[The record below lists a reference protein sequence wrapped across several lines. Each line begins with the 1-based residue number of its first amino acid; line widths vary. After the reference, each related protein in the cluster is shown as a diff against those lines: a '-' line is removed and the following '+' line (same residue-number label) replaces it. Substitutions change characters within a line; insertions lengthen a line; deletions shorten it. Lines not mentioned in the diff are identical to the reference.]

1 MGDSF
6 EEKSLVLEFG
16 FLDGCIECKQVR
28 KYSVHSKNYT
38 NVCKAENSFLYKSL
52 YFDYGSHRIENL
64 ENKCLK
70 VPEFS
75 YRKHENT
82 KERDEIR
89 IGYASDDFCVDCQK
103 SRRILKIES
112 FIVHDELDK
121 FNKIIFG
128 SDIDRNVKSNT
139 CVWKKVNLV
148 NKAKPHLDE
157 RNRLSKLEQ
166 VVSINNNITGFKTKV
181 DKLHTSKTEYHRDV
195 VNKTENELSAKTIEI
210 EPSVLNSSTSKSGS
224 NNSQSWFESILT
236 AVIWKDDNTQS
247 VTTLDLRTN
256 NFTNNE
262 MKHLANKKSRRDYQQ
277 WYQSFINHFRLKCS
291 SREPRKNEINEKLEG
306 NVIAKDTKSFI
317 NFTGESI
324 RENVRKE
331 SCRDYQHS
339 YYSFINYFR
348 MKCPSKELATNKV
361 GNEKIEGNVISKRT
375 QTVGNLTQDSVKESL
390 GKESY
395 QLWYRRF
402 LNYFK
407 LRCSFN
413 GPEKNESNKKTSG
426 SEVNLTKMTSNTG
439 GNVGAEVNLTKMTS
453 NTGGNVGADSLHESW
468 YEKFI
473 KNFNVTG
480 VTFLFKKEAKSS
492 NVTMRPHT
500 RNITD
505 YIIPESIATKNQI
518 LIDDYKPLYNN
529 PTYDH
534 IMSYIF
540 TIPHT
545 LSSFI
550 AKNETTLS
558 SNRSVYLNQSLQ
570 EQNGNVSKQ
579 VFGRRK
585 LAGKGKFKFSCKN

>member
-1 MGDSF
+1 MGNSF

-75 YRKHENT
+75 YRKHENI

-166 VVSINNNITGFKTKV
+166 VVSINNNITGFKIKV
-181 DKLHTSKTEYHRDV
+181 DKVNTSKTEYHRDV
-195 VNKTENELSAKTIEI
+195 VNKTENELLAKTIEI

-236 AVIWKDDNTQS
+236 AVIWRDDNTQS

-306 NVIAKDTKSFI
+306 NVIAKDIKSFI

-324 RENVRKE
+324 RESVRKE
-331 SCRDYQHS
+331 SYRDYQHW

-375 QTVGNLTQDSVKESL
+375 QTVGNLTHDSVKESL

-395 QLWYRRF
+395 QLWYRSF

-407 LRCSFN
+407 LRCSFK
-413 GPEKNESNKKTSG
+413 GPEKIERNKKTSG
-426 SEVNLTKMTSNTG
+426 SEIAGENQTSKVNLTKMTSNTG
-439 GNVGAEVNLTKMTS
+439 GNVD
-453 NTGGNVGADSLHESW
+453 ADSLYESW

-473 KNFNVTG
+473 KNFNVIG
-480 VTFLFKKEAKSS
+480 VTSLFKKETKSS
-492 NVTMRPHT
+492 KVTMRPHT

-518 LIDDYKPLYNN
+518 LIDDYKPLYN

-534 IMSYIF
+534 IMSYMF

-558 SNRSVYLNQSLQ
+558 SKRRVYLNQSLQ

-585 LAGKGKFKFSCKN
+585 LGGKGKFKFSCKN

>member
-1 MGDSF
+1 M
-6 EEKSLVLEFG
+6 
-16 FLDGCIECKQVR
+16 
-28 KYSVHSKNYT
+28 
-38 NVCKAENSFLYKSL
+38 
-52 YFDYGSHRIENL
+52 
-64 ENKCLK
+64 
-70 VPEFS
+70 
-75 YRKHENT
+75 
-82 KERDEIR
+82 
-89 IGYASDDFCVDCQK
+89 
-103 SRRILKIES
+103 
-112 FIVHDELDK
+112 
-121 FNKIIFG
+121 
-128 SDIDRNVKSNT
+128 
-139 CVWKKVNLV
+139 
-148 NKAKPHLDE
+148 
-157 RNRLSKLEQ
+157 
-166 VVSINNNITGFKTKV
+166 VSINNNITGFKTKV

-324 RENVRKE
+324 RESVRKE
-331 SCRDYQHS
+331 SCRDYQHW

-348 MKCPSKELATNKV
+348 MKCPSKELAANKV

-375 QTVGNLTQDSVKESL
+375 QTVGNLTHDSVKESL

-439 GNVGAEVNLTKMTS
+439 GNVGT
-453 NTGGNVGADSLHESW
+453 DSLHESW

-518 LIDDYKPLYNN
+518 LIDDYKPLYN

-558 SNRSVYLNQSLQ
+558 SKRRVYLNQSLQ

-585 LAGKGKFKFSCKN
+585 LGGKGKFKFSCKN